1 MGFPDDAPPN
11 YYTFYKGLMPLVSFR
26 KILKTKPM
34 LEKMMKMIMNEI
46 LALLN
51 ASMMRGMKILGNIA
65 TIDEKLKPS
74 PAT

>member
-1 MGFPDDAPPN
+1 MGFADDSPPT